1 MSAFDVQV
9 KKVLDTWSTKVPW
22 QSGTDGQLLQ
32 EFYEIYQKWGMMTL
46 VPAFSAA
53 SHIFGQ
59 DAQKAALVEI
69 AMQEVA
75 ALRKALKE
83 AESKAEEKKV
93 TPGDPGE
100 DITKEMVLEKVKE
113 NQTIRLQQAQAVVQG
128 LEAATPTTTATRF

>member
-9 KKVLDTWSTKVPW
+9 KKVQDTWNTKVPW

-75 ALRKALKE
+75 ALRKALRE
-83 AESKAEEKKV
+83 AESKAEEKKHL
-93 TPGDPGE
+93 G
-100 DITKEMVLEKVKE
+100 
-113 NQTIRLQQAQAVVQG
+113 AQAKTSPKRWSLRKSKKIRPSGYNKPKQ
-128 LEAATPTTTATRF
+128 